1 MKLISY
7 LDQLE
12 VLADSQHIRL
22 KQAFLQAGV
31 PDSTY
36 YRVMNGQDLR
46 FDTALKVANAIRS
59 ANDATTTDQGC
70 SHTTGQFGRA
80 EVLR

>member
-1 MKLISY
+1 MKLKSY

-12 VLADSQHIRL
+12 VLADSQDIGL
-22 KQAFLQAGV
+22 KQAFLRAGV

-46 FDTALKVANAIRS
+46 FDTALKIANAIGS
-59 ANDATTTDQGC
+59 ASDATTANQSC
-70 SHTTGQFGRA
+70 SHSRS
-80 EVLR
+80 